1 MLETILSWTEATFTF
16 AFLIFGLTRT
26 YPFKRRRVPSYMAA
40 LFWIFLFTAVY
51 KPLEIYTGN
60 FYVYLSVM
68 FLFALLFTYLF
79 QKEALTAR
87 ISFIITYIYSLVFIK
102 SSLLRAPLFV
112 TTRQSDSDWF
122 SLLGY
127 PIFYIALALCT
138 IFLIT
143 HPLVFQTR
151 FPLKYNVL
159 MLLGPFIVAVT
170 AQSYLSLSIK
180 SSQNPLFSIIMPLC
194 ILCIILITYYL
205 NYMIITTYQN
215 LLETNTFNQRLQLQI
230 DNMKRS
236 SALIAQIRQEKHEL
250 RNNYFYIQSLV
261 KSKNYEE
268 LEKYLDTELG
278 YRFDTLEEFQT
289 GNVLLDHLLT
299 QKVSEAREQE
309 IHIITD
315 VLLPPELFIKDN
327 DLCAVLMNLL
337 DNAIDASKTETQK
350 EIHLTLSVVKNY
362 LNILVKN
369 KCTRD
374 ILGDNPA
381 LKTTKKDKRNH
392 GLGLKIIH
400 SIVDKYNGIFKASME
415 NGYFAVHIM
424 LEMEK

>member
-1 MLETILSWTEATFTF
+1 MLETILKWTEATFTF
-16 AFLIFGLTRT
+16 AFLIFGLART
-26 YPFKRRRVPSYMAA
+26 YPFRKNRIPGYVAA
-40 LFWIFLFTAVY
+40 LFWIFLFTVVY

-60 FYVYLSVM
+60 FYVYLCVM
-68 FLFALLFTYLF
+68 FLFALLFTYLL

-102 SSLLRAPLFV
+102 SSLMRIPVLAS
-112 TTRQSDSDWF
+112 THQSESDWF
-122 SLLGY
+122 SLQGY
-127 PIFYIALALCT
+127 PIFYAALALCS

-143 HPLVFQTR
+143 HPLVFQPGI
-151 FPLKYNVL
+151 PLKYSVL

-170 AQSYLSLSIK
+170 AQSYLSLSVQD
-180 SSQNPLFSIIMPLC
+180 SQNALFSIILPLC

-205 NYMIITTYQN
+205 NYIIITTYQN
-215 LLETNTFNQRLQLQI
+215 LLETNTFNNRLRLQV

-236 SALIAQIRQEKHEL
+236 SALITQVRQEKHEL

-261 KSKNYEE
+261 KSKKYEE
-268 LEKYLDTELG
+268 LEKYLNTELG
-278 YRFDTLEEFQT
+278 YRFDTMEEFQT
-289 GNVLLDHLLT
+289 GNILLDHLLT
-299 QKVSEAREQE
+299 QKVSEAREQK

-315 VLLPPELFIKDN
+315 ILLPPELFIQDN

-337 DNAIDASKTETQK
+337 DNAIDASKTEAEK

-362 LNILVKN
+362 LNIQVKN

-374 ILGDNPA
+374 VLKENPDF
-381 LKTTKKDKRNH
+381 KSTKKDPENH

-400 SIVDKYNGIFKASME
+400 SIVDKYNGIFKARME
-415 NGYFAVHIM
+415 NGYFVVHIM
-424 LEMEK
+424 MEMQR